1 MRLTTTMALELQTNV
16 SLDLEKPILSKQWP
30 ASNGEENIW
39 GFYIYGDEVL
49 WGYSAL
55 FDRETGEHSRSY
67 VLFERAGFHKCLHD
81 ICIDGAE
88 TGCIKSADTRAGVKF
103 WSNTKGAFFMTV
115 HDPRGDS
122 LLWNLDPLTRE
133 ELCQALQALE

>member
-1 MRLTTTMALELQTNV
+1 MRLSAKLEVELQITTTLPE
-16 SLDLEKPILSKQWP
+16 PILSKQWP

-67 VLFERAGFHKCLHD
+67 VLFERASFHKCLHD

-88 TGCIKSADTRAGVKF
+88 TGCIKSTDTHAGVKF

-115 HDPRGDS
+115 HDSNGDS
-122 LLWNLDPLTRE
+122 LSWNLEPLTYA
-133 ELCQALQALE
+133 ELRQALQALE